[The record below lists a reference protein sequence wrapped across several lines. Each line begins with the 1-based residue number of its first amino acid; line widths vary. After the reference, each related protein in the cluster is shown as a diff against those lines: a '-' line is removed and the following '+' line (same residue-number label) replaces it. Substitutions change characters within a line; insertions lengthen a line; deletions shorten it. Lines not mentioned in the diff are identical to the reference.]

1 MKNSKNTRIYV
12 QLSHKEY
19 YLQNLFGL
27 FVYSLYL
34 FLFICFQILF
44 AKLNIHNMN
53 TVELKYVYVWLISF
67 GFDIFFVSF
76 IISILKRKNIYL
88 NNILIKKNQISFVIH
103 DKTYVLNK
111 DNTILSMNKNGLF
124 IKNPADQIEL
134 FFSKKIIKHLQSIH
148 NNDAVLSGE
157 NMSWIF
163 ESVVSLN
170 AWPETD

>member
-19 YLQNLFGL
+19 YLHNLFVL

-44 AKLNIHNMN
+44 VKLNIHNMN

-76 IISILKRKNIYL
+76 IISILKRKNICL

-103 DKTYVLNK
+103 YKTYVLNK
-111 DNTILSMNKNGLF
+111 NNTILSMNENGLF

>member
-76 IISILKRKNIYL
+76 IISILKRKNSIL
-88 NNILIKKNQISFVIH
+88 N
-103 DKTYVLNK
+103 
-111 DNTILSMNKNGLF
+111 
-124 IKNPADQIEL
+124 
-134 FFSKKIIKHLQSIH
+134 
-148 NNDAVLSGE
+148 
-157 NMSWIF
+157 
-163 ESVVSLN
+163 
-170 AWPETD
+170 